1 MNRHSN
7 PEQNETE
14 ARDSQNINYGNM
26 PYDSMQEH
34 SMYQG
39 GMQAQMNGRP
49 MICYP
54 MYGNAM
60 HYGSQ
65 MGENQGWICTDKIMV
80 ECIIITQ
87 DHVPTHIITIIQ
99 DHAVHFSCTIISI
112 QCTHITHIHI
122 MMKMMNMVINN
133 SMMVN
138 KTDMQ

>member
-65 MGENQGWICTDKIMV
+65 MGENQGDYQM
-80 ECIIITQ
+80 
-87 DHVPTHIITIIQ
+87 
-99 DHAVHFSCTIISI
+99 
-112 QCTHITHIHI
+112 
-122 MMKMMNMVINN
+122 
-133 SMMVN
+133 
-138 KTDMQ
+138 DMYRQNYGGMHYYHPRPRPYPYYHYYPRPRRPFFMYYNFYPMHPYYPYPYYDEDDEYGY